1 MDTRKLC
8 TGQITLC
15 EIELTEKDLYDSI
28 KNMGNDK
35 SLGNDGLAKEFCIT
49 FWDNIKAT
57 FFSSIRQAKEKKDLS
72 ISQRQA
78 IIKLTEKRTEIRDI
92 MKM

>member
-28 KNMGNDK
+28 KNM
-35 SLGNDGLAKEFCIT
+35 GNDGLAKEFCIT

>member
-28 KNMGNDK
+28 KNM
-35 SLGNDGLAKEFCIT
+35 GNDGLAKEFCIT

-78 IIKLTEKRTEIRDI
+78 IIKLTKKRTEIRDTL
-92 MKM
+92 KT